1 MTAIKATA
9 MMYRFAIRFGVSTG
23 GRPRLQVMVF
33 RVISQVVAKPKK
45 R

>member
-1 MTAIKATA
+1 MMTVLIFDLASALA
-9 MMYRFAIRFGVSTG
+9 AG
-23 GRPRLQVMVF
+23 PRLQVMVF